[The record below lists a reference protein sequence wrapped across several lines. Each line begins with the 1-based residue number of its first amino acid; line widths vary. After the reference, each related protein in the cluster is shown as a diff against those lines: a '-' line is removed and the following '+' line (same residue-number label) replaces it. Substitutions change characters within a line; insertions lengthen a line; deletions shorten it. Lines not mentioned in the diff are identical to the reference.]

1 MELPANF
8 SGAPGE
14 ELHRYFRNVC
24 NEFKKTVKSSKE
36 LEKLNWEMERFIDIS
51 KQMNWHQKPSAV
63 FHKDEGAKATTK
75 VISEFQRYMQSLEA
89 EQKNANPH
97 YLLEALSEVE
107 RLIQNLKAT

>member
-1 MELPANF
+1 MALPANF

-24 NEFKKTVKSSKE
+24 NEFKKTIKSSKE

-51 KQMNWHQKPSAV
+51 KQMNWHQKTSAV
-63 FHKDEGAKATTK
+63 FHKDEGAKSTTK
-75 VISEFQRYMQSLEA
+75 VISEFQRYA
-89 EQKNANPH
+89 EDLKTQQKNANPH
-97 YLLEALSEVE
+97 DLLEALGEVE